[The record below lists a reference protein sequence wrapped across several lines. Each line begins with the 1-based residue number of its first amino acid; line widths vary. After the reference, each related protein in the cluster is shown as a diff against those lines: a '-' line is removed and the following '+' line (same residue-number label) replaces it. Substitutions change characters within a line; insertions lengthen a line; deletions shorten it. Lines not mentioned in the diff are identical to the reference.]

1 VALASDLLKRCRGEF
16 VMSIAGISSNL
27 LLNSLSPKQASLQQF
42 RDEFQQ
48 LGQDLQAGNLTA
60 AQADYA
66 QLQQIEQQKNSSAS
80 QSNITN
86 SVSQLFDQL
95 GKDLASG
102 NVSSAQDDFNDI
114 MKAVQSSGPSVHHHH
129 HHHHGGGGA
138 SLQTSS
144 VQTDLNTLGQA
155 LQSGNLAAAQQ
166 AYTSVQTDLQQLGV
180 GAVTSGAVS
189 ATA

>member
-1 VALASDLLKRCRGEF
+1 
-16 VMSIAGISSNL
+16 MSIAGISSNL

-114 MKAVQSSGPSVHHHH
+114 MKAVQSSGPSAHHHH
-129 HHHHGGGGA
+129 HHHSGGGA

-166 AYTSVQTDLQQLGV
+166 AYTSVQTDLQQLGM

>member
-1 VALASDLLKRCRGEF
+1 MF
-16 VMSIAGISSNL
+16 IAGIASNL

-48 LGQDLQAGNLTA
+48 LGQDLQAGNLPA

-166 AYTSVQTDLQQLGV
+166 AYASVQTDLQQLGV
-180 GAVTSGAVS
+180 RAVTSGAVS

>member
-1 VALASDLLKRCRGEF
+1 MF
-16 VMSIAGISSNL
+16 IAGIASNL

-48 LGQDLQAGNLTA
+48 LGQDLQAGNLPA

>member
-1 VALASDLLKRCRGEF
+1 
-16 VMSIAGISSNL
+16 MSIAGISSNL

-48 LGQDLQAGNLTA
+48 LGQDLQAGNLPA

-129 HHHHGGGGA
+129 HGGGGA

>member
-1 VALASDLLKRCRGEF
+1 
-16 VMSIAGISSNL
+16 MSIAGISSNL

-114 MKAVQSSGPSVHHHH
+114 MKAVQSSGRSVHHHH

-166 AYTSVQTDLQQLGV
+166 AYTSVQTDLQQLGM

>member
-1 VALASDLLKRCRGEF
+1 
-16 VMSIAGISSNL
+16 MSIAGISSNL

-114 MKAVQSSGPSVHHHH
+114 MKAVQSSGRSVHHH

>member
-1 VALASDLLKRCRGEF
+1 
-16 VMSIAGISSNL
+16 MSIAGISSNL

-60 AQADYA
+60 AHPDHA
-66 QLQQIEQQKNSSAS
+66 QLQQIEQQKNFSTS
-80 QSNITN
+80 QSNTTN
-86 SVSQLFDQL
+86 SVSQLFNQL

-114 MKAVQSSGPSVHHHH
+114 MKAVQSSGSSVHH
-129 HHHHGGGGA
+129 HHHHGGGG
-138 SLQTSS
+138 SSSETSS

-180 GAVTSGAVS
+180 GAVTSGAMS

>member
-1 VALASDLLKRCRGEF
+1 
-16 VMSIAGISSNL
+16 MSIAGISSNL

-114 MKAVQSSGPSVHHHH
+114 MKAVQSRGPSVHHHH
-129 HHHHGGGGA
+129 HHGGRGA

-180 GAVTSGAVS
+180 RAVTSGAVS

>member
-1 VALASDLLKRCRGEF
+1 
-16 VMSIAGISSNL
+16 MSIAGISSNL

-114 MKAVQSSGPSVHHHH
+114 MKAVQSSGPSVHHHR
-129 HHHHGGGGA
+129 HHHGGGGA

>member
-1 VALASDLLKRCRGEF
+1 
-16 VMSIAGISSNL
+16 MSIAGISSNL

-129 HHHHGGGGA
+129 HHHSGGGA

>member
-1 VALASDLLKRCRGEF
+1 
-16 VMSIAGISSNL
+16 MSIAGISSNL

-114 MKAVQSSGPSVHHHH
+114 MKAVAEQRSV
-129 HHHHGGGGA
+129 GA
-138 SLQTSS
+138 SSS
-144 VQTDLNTLGQA
+144 SSSSSSSWWGRGFFADFVCAN
-155 LQSGNLAAAQQ
+155 
-166 AYTSVQTDLQQLGV
+166 
-180 GAVTSGAVS
+180 
-189 ATA
+189 

>member
-1 VALASDLLKRCRGEF
+1 
-16 VMSIAGISSNL
+16 MSIAGICSNL

-48 LGQDLQAGNLTA
+48 LGQDLQAGNLPA

-114 MKAVQSSGPSVHHHH
+114 MKAVQSSGRSVHHHH

>member
-1 VALASDLLKRCRGEF
+1 
-16 VMSIAGISSNL
+16 MSIAGISSNL

-86 SVSQLFDQL
+86 SVSQVFDQL

-114 MKAVQSSGPSVHHHH
+114 MKAVQSSGRSVHHHHHH

-166 AYTSVQTDLQQLGV
+166 AYASVQTDLQQLGM